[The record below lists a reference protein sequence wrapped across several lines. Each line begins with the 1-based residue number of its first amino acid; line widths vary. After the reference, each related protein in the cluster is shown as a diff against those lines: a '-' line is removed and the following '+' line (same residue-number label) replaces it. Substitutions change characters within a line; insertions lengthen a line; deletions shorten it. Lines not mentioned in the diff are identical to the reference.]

1 MHCQITINFIDSN
14 GETLVQN
21 SSNQSHSAAHHQ
33 TIVRWLGALLII
45 EACLAFAPL
54 AILAPAIGWPA
65 SLGNPAREQLLA
77 IAAKAD
83 AVRLGYS
90 VYLLYSILIAPLM
103 IALCVR
109 VLRPSMRTYAL
120 IVIAFAAISAFA
132 RSIGILRWLT
142 VMPDLASQYSKAD
155 AVTQTQTEIVFRA
168 LNNYGGAIGEV
179 LGVSVFM
186 AIALFA
192 LCCGALRSR
201 GMPSW
206 LAWSGIV
213 CALLLAALAL
223 PTFGLPA
230 IMPIAV
236 AVTALSVWMLI
247 AGVACIAAPKRWGA
261 PE

>member
-1 MHCQITINFIDSN
+1 VQTSLNHASN
-14 GETLVQN
+14 A
-21 SSNQSHSAAHHQ
+21 SHHPTTVH
-33 TIVRWLGALLII
+33 WLGTLLIL

-83 AVRLGYS
+83 AVSLGYS

-103 IALCVR
+103 IALSVR
-109 VLRPSMRTYAL
+109 VLGANMRTYAF
-120 IVIAFAAISAFA
+120 IVIAFAALSAFA

-155 AVTQTQTEIVFRA
+155 TATQSQIEVAFRA
-168 LNNYGGAIGEV
+168 LNSYGGAIGEV

-192 LCCGALRSR
+192 LCVGALHSR

-206 LAWSGIV
+206 LAWSGLV
-213 CALLLAALAL
+213 SALLLAALAL

-247 AGVACIAAPKRWGA
+247 AGVACIVAPKRWGA
-261 PE
+261 HE